1 MYRSQSV
8 VKITRWKIRN
18 YQLISSLLGN
28 NGLPLYGLISIFFAK
43 LVYFFH
49 VKLVGKC
56 YLNVEFLCLKQF
68 YIVPELGIAMPPLS
82 TTQIQLKCY
91 TFFKVYRIKFKVNY
105 KTKWAMY
112 GIHVTFLRT

>member
-1 MYRSQSV
+1 MYRPQSV
-8 VKITRWKIRN
+8 VEITRWKRRY

-43 LVYFFH
+43 LVYLFH
-49 VKLVGKC
+49 VKVVGEC

-68 YIVPELGIAMPPLS
+68 YIAPELDLIMTPLS
-82 TTQIQLKCY
+82 TTHIPLKCY

-105 KTKWAMY
+105 KTKWTMY
-112 GIHVTFLRT
+112 GIQVKFL